1 VFNVLLQTMMQPCS
15 TYREPDDLSLDVQ
28 QWLPMTCKMQMHQY
42 KECHMALQKIRV
54 AVCRPT
60 QCERTAVRQ
69 MSTVEF
75 AYSVFR

>member
-1 VFNVLLQTMMQPCS
+1 
-15 TYREPDDLSLDVQ
+15 
-28 QWLPMTCKMQMHQY
+28 MHQY